1 MRLAYTLLFLFCFCG
16 VANAQDRITG
26 RVADPQGKPVANT
39 EVLLHAVE
47 QSSGNQI
54 DKDTT
59 RADGSFELTVKTV
72 DPKAVY
78 FVAVLW
84 NGQLYIGDMM
94 RAPFP
99 VDQEYIVQVGVNPV
113 DLGPAATGAE
123 AAPPPAPASRTA
135 GIIVVL
141 VATAVIVGV
150 LLFALRRRPP
160 ARRRWLVELARVEA
174 ELAAHPEADGPL
186 QKRRTEL
193 RTRLRG
199 AQSG

>member
-1 MRLAYTLLFLFCFCG
+1 MKLTCTLLLLFCCCG
-16 VANAQDRITG
+16 IANAQDRITG

-39 EVLLHAVE
+39 EVLLHAVA
-47 QSSGNQI
+47 QSNGNQI

-99 VDQEYIVQVGVNPV
+99 VNQDYIVQVGVNPV
-113 DLGPAATGAE
+113 DLGAAAPGAA

-141 VATAVIVGV
+141 AAAALIVGV

-160 ARRRWLVELARVEA
+160 ARRRWLVELARLED
-174 ELAAHPEADGPL
+174 ELAAHPEAEGPL

-193 RTRLRG
+193 RARLRG
-199 AQSG
+199 APSG